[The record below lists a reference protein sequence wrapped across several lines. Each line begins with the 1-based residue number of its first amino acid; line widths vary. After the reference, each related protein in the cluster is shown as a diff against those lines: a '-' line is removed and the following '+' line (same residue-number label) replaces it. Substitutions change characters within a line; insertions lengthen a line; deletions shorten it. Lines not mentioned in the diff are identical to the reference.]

1 MPLQTILPIRCPCR
15 NMSMGYQVVSGFEY
29 RISTPHVLRSQAFR
43 SLGCIS
49 WMVVNS
55 LIAPAL
61 GCSQLGE
68 KAMGRERDGRFPV
81 NETCSAIA
89 KSGEKSYES
98 KRV

>member
-1 MPLQTILPIRCPCR
+1 MRDSI
-15 NMSMGYQVVSGFEY
+15 
-29 RISTPHVLRSQAFR
+29 
-43 SLGCIS
+43 GCIS